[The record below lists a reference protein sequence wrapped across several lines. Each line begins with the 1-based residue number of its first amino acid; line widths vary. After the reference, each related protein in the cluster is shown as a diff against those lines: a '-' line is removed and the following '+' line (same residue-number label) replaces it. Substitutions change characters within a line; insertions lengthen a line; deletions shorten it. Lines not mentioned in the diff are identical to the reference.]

1 VCLYIQFKK
10 YVLLHNVFSLDEA
23 HNLDLE
29 AEEMV
34 IQPPPLERSYRP
46 NETTKQNQQP
56 PIEDQSTKRDPS
68 STDMPATNNQMSD
81 RGIQTDITFIEKPQA
96 AVSKAKSLY
105 DNNLVMK
112 TISHIPSPKKRS
124 HNSYPCTTEVCS

>member
-1 VCLYIQFKK
+1 
-10 YVLLHNVFSLDEA
+10 
-23 HNLDLE
+23 
-29 AEEMV
+29 MV

-56 PIEDQSTKRDPS
+56 LIEDQSTKRDPS